1 MKGIHEQNFVE
12 NFLSNRLV
20 LHNALFEFQE
30 LGFSQDFAHFSNCR
44 VLCAVS
50 CQFFLSAKIF
60 VSQSFMQISLWSG
73 PFSNSLKHNFDY
85 GQQTVLWQKRT
96 GRNCDERE
104 KSEGFMA
111 ISDGG

>member
-1 MKGIHEQNFVE
+1 MKGIHEHNFAE

-50 CQFFLSAKIF
+50 CQFFLE
-60 VSQSFMQISLWSG
+60 
-73 PFSNSLKHNFDY
+73 
-85 GQQTVLWQKRT
+85 
-96 GRNCDERE
+96 C
-104 KSEGFMA
+104 
-111 ISDGG
+111 